1 MTISTETN
9 WEEVQALQLE
19 QIYEQ
24 LAALLNQPEVAERLR
39 TAPNENEWSALEVL
53 GHIIEMIPYWLDHC
67 HRLIA
72 ATEPSRF
79 GRTLDSPERLAG
91 VEQATTRD
99 PGELLRSL
107 NYQVEVAAAAI
118 RHLSTEERSK
128 TGIHFRQGRMTV
140 TEVIERFIVA
150 HAEDHVAQIRATL
163 QP

>member
-24 LAALLNQPEVAERLR
+24 LAALLNQPKVAERLR

-79 GRTLDSPERLAG
+79 GRTDASPPALFGSRLSSRRPSA
-91 VEQATTRD
+91 AR
-99 PGELLRSL
+99 GE
-107 NYQVEVAAAAI
+107 
-118 RHLSTEERSK
+118 H
-128 TGIHFRQGRMTV
+128 
-140 TEVIERFIVA
+140 
-150 HAEDHVAQIRATL
+150 
-163 QP
+163 P